1 MKIKSKKQKFY
12 IKNVYVNQMLKPQK
26 QNSQNNVYCENS
38 KNIPDNNISQSINF
52 NPKKIFFN
60 KKTIKTLYQ
69 SCYPNK
75 SNIIKGKQN
84 FGSQKNIHNKSC
96 KKFIDKPKT
105 LSIITDTNINLSN
118 RKFNQKS
125 YEIINPFK
133 ERCNSENKINCF
145 NRTYTF
151 FNNKEEDTTSN
162 IKIKQNDKKKQTRKT
177 VEKITINLNDIGYQ
191 KLSNKFTNYKINK
204 NNSFNNRNEI
214 SPIQSK
220 NNKKY
225 FYQDNNQKN
234 NLGEEKNNSYSEKH
248 KKAINTMTPLIRKN
262 FSNANIASP
271 INNNKLKIKNE
282 NGRIKKYILNNLSD
296 KRKIRSRQC
305 FRQYLPPLSRSSGVK
320 NENLI
325 IYDNYFINNS
335 PRRKKLGNKNK
346 EKASILNSPSIPSLS
361 SNIDD
366 NINSININK
375 KCLWIKKNKQN
386 NLLYKNKDYGSRN
399 SGYKKMNSKAS
410 ENNIDLQK
418 DLNSNISLEDLNN
431 IEKKEI
437 KEKVFEQSAIM
448 IQSYF
453 RGYIVKNK
461 FETFLY
467 NFKNYNINFEYLIK
481 IFTSFLDRRINLIE
495 EKKKFFNYLLLFL
508 QTQNFFRNNSFIN
521 FKSCKTFKLTNLPS
535 SPASEKERHVN
546 HFVDLFLHKEI
557 GERFNIIKQNKEK
570 EIEQKYKEELEG
582 VNSKMNKLIEENN
595 KLKDINNK
603 NKYQESKF
611 KELSLDNKKKDNIIN
626 IITNDNQNL
635 ARKLKIIKDKYN
647 KLEIHKQDNL
657 IYNSDNSLYIRNKEL
672 LKQYRNLYLLFLIHK
687 KNAYLLYILRKTFN
701 QFRSIVTS
709 IKNNKN
715 KHDLLKLQK
724 LKYLINNKTIK
735 EYNIAKNKFKQFYFK
750 GIINNKEIL
759 NKDNILK
766 KILTNLVINKEKSNK
781 AIMKSYFNKFYYK
794 GKICSLIEEN
804 NKYIKDKNKENNE
817 KIKNTIISIDH
828 RKDKHNFLIVRD
840 CFDKWN
846 LFSKIL
852 GMKAITDEKKRKKRQ
867 KQRMKKKIENK
878 SANKYLTNNNHI
890 LHLGKNNNI
899 NIINKEKDKDILLC
913 SEHSATTDF
922 SGVETNRDNKNGKI
936 VKATQKLGEIFYK
949 AAINYKKINIKK
961 DNINKNNELKSNK
974 TEQQTDKKDVKEN
987 YANNENDNEE
997 DEDSGDS
1004 FGI

>member
-1 MKIKSKKQKFY
+1 MKINSKKQKFY

-26 QNSQNNVYCENS
+26 QNFQNKYSENS
-38 KNIPDNNISQSINF
+38 KNITDNNINQSINF

-60 KKTIKTLYQ
+60 KKAIKTLYQ

-84 FGSQKNIHNKSC
+84 FASQKNIHNKSY
-96 KKFIDKPKT
+96 KKFNDKPIT
-105 LSIITDTNINLSN
+105 LSIITDPNINISS
-118 RKFNQKS
+118 RKFNQKN

-133 ERCNSENKINCF
+133 ERSNSENKINCF

-151 FNNKEEDTTSN
+151 FNNKEDNKASY
-162 IKIKQNDKKKQTRKT
+162 IKIKQNDKNKQPRKT
-177 VEKITINLNDIGYQ
+177 VEKITINLNDIGCKNLQ
-191 KLSNKFTNYKINK
+191 NKLCNYKIN
-204 NNSFNNRNEI
+204 NNSSINNENKI
-214 SPIQSK
+214 SPIQNK

-225 FYQDNNQKN
+225 FYQENLQKN
-234 NLGEEKNNSYSEKH
+234 NLGEEKNNSYSEINKT
-248 KKAINTMTPLIRKN
+248 AINTMTPLIRKN
-262 FSNANIASP
+262 FSNANITSP
-271 INNNKLKIKNE
+271 NHNKLTIKNE

-386 NLLYKNKDYGSRN
+386 KLLYKNKDYGSRN

-410 ENNIDLQK
+410 ENNIDLQN

-701 QFRSIVTS
+701 KFRSIVTS

-724 LKYLINNKTIK
+724 LKSLINNKTIK

-766 KILTNLVINKEKSNK
+766 KILTNFVINKEKSNK

-817 KIKNTIISIDH
+817 KIKNIIISIDH

-899 NIINKEKDKDILLC
+899 NIINKGKDKDILLC
-913 SEHSATTDF
+913 SEQSATTDF

-974 TEQQTDKKDVKEN
+974 TEEQTDKKDVKEN